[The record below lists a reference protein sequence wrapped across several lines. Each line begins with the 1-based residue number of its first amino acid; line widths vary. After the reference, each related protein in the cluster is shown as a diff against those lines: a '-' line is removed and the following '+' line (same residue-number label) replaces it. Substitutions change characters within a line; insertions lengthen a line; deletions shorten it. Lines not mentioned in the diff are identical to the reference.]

1 MQQLSAGTSI
11 GTDRHRA
18 PTALAGL
25 DAAAGKRPDGIRRD
39 LGGNGSEDIFKAFTN
54 ALFETHRNLANSTVK
69 VLNIANVDAPGV
81 VISPRRD
88 LVGIGCPFTE
98 AIEMFIW
105 VSLR

>member
-1 MQQLSAGTSI
+1 MQQLSAGASI

-18 PTALAGL
+18 PTALAEL
-25 DAAAGKRPDGIRRD
+25 DAAAGKSPDGIRRD